1 MLPAAA
7 AVTSVAVMGTAG
19 MWTVYGLVGAYE
31 HDRVP
36 EALCP
41 PGPALEQLWGAY
53 HHGSFVVLS
62 VLILQEDV
70 GGQSPHGVQ
79 KGKHSHGDKEFSRRG
94 VVPHQEDFLLVP
106 SAGGCVKV
114 HLVQPVERHGRCG
127 PDPRNMPPR
136 QSIVPQILTSFLE
149 ERGGNNPS

>member
-94 VVPHQEDFLLVP
+94 VVPP
-106 SAGGCVKV
+106 
-114 HLVQPVERHGRCG
+114 PGRFSPCPLG
-127 PDPRNMPPR
+127 RWVR
-136 QSIVPQILTSFLE
+136 QSTLGAACGETWQVWSRP
-149 ERGGNNPS
+149 